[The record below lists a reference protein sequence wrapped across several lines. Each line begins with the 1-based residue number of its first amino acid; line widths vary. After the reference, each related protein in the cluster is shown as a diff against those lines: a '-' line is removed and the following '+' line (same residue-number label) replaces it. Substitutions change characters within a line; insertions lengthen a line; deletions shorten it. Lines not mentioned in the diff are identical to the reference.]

1 METRTLICNRRGH
14 CRRGS
19 WQPTL
24 PRVEAA
30 RGQRSWEQAAR
41 DAGGDSEIESTPGEG
56 TRMKAM
62 FQLSHPI
69 FETIDQCRIGPTGPR
84 SFRLVSE
91 PGRDGRSGGLSSGSV
106 GRR

>member
-30 RGQRSWEQAAR
+30 RGLRSWEQAAR
-41 DAGGDSEIESTPGEG
+41 DAAREFFASRPGSAFDEV
-56 TRMKAM
+56 AV
-62 FQLSHPI
+62 
-69 FETIDQCRIGPTGPR
+69 
-84 SFRLVSE
+84 LVTN
-91 PGRDGRSGGLSSGSV
+91 DV
-106 GRR
+106 